1 MSLCRYREKLSI
13 AASIAVTFWRHG
25 TSIAGDGVIYESGG
39 SVSRRRRFIGS
50 RSVER
55 WRCSRF
61 NDRIG
66 VEGNGDIEDAN
77 KSGIPVKVVFAQLA
91 VYDGRW
97 MDGEDCGFGDW
108 KTIRENTITM
118 FLFFFFIFQSLKQML
133 RDGRKFFMIFVL
145 QLKLLTTIVS
155 QSLIPFLSFT
165 N

>member
-1 MSLCRYREKLSI
+1 MPHGFIGCYTRLTDLWKDIRERPVSLCLYRAKLSI

-25 TSIAGDGVIYESGG
+25 TSIAGGDGVIYESGG

-66 VEGNGDIEDAN
+66 VEGNGDTEDAN
-77 KSGIPVKVVFAQLA
+77 KSGILVKVVFAQLV

-97 MDGEDCGFGDW
+97 MDAG
-108 KTIRENTITM
+108 
-118 FLFFFFIFQSLKQML
+118 
-133 RDGRKFFMIFVL
+133 
-145 QLKLLTTIVS
+145 IVAS
-155 QSLIPFLSFT
+155 GIGKR
-165 N
+165 

>member
-1 MSLCRYREKLSI
+1 MPHGFIGCYTRLTDLWKDIRGRPVSLCRYRAKLSI

-25 TSIAGDGVIYESGG
+25 TSIAGGDGVIYESGG
-39 SVSRRRRFIGS
+39 SVSRRRRRRFIGS

-97 MDGEDCGFGDW
+97 MDGWMRGLWLVEIG
-108 KTIRENTITM
+108 KR
-118 FLFFFFIFQSLKQML
+118 
-133 RDGRKFFMIFVL
+133 
-145 QLKLLTTIVS
+145 
-155 QSLIPFLSFT
+155 
-165 N
+165 

>member
-1 MSLCRYREKLSI
+1 MSLCRYRAKLSI

-25 TSIAGDGVIYESGG
+25 TSIAGGDGVIYESGG
-39 SVSRRRRFIGS
+39 SVSRRRRRRFIGS

-97 MDGEDCGFGDW
+97 MDGWMRGLWLVEIG
-108 KTIRENTITM
+108 KR
-118 FLFFFFIFQSLKQML
+118 
-133 RDGRKFFMIFVL
+133 
-145 QLKLLTTIVS
+145 
-155 QSLIPFLSFT
+155 
-165 N
+165 